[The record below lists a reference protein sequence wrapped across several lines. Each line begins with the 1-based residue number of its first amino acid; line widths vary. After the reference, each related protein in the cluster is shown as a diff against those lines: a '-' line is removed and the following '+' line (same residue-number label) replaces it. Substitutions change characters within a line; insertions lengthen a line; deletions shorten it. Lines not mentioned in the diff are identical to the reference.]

1 MSSLG
6 RPPSSSFTSS
16 SSSGGE
22 GLLSGSRTRSYGSLV
37 RSPVRERQLEHL
49 VQPGETLQ
57 GLALKYGVTME
68 HIKRANRLYTNDSI
82 FLKKSLFIPV
92 FTNREAP
99 LSSQS
104 EAGKEEGAGPPQ
116 GENGS
121 SANGA
126 GGGGASDSRPADL
139 SAADFL
145 KRLDGLISQSK
156 EAAVKKIQEGGE
168 KGLLEGDAPFRAS
181 AYHSSRGQS
190 PSPRTQQRAL
200 LGPVPLTKTRLTKS
214 LRDHEDEIFKL

>member
-6 RPPSSSFTSS
+6 RPPSSSFTSSSSS

-37 RSPVRERQLEHL
+37 HSPVRERQLEHL

-82 FLKKSLFIPV
+82 FLKKSLYIPV
-92 FTNREAP
+92 LTNPEAP
-99 LSSQS
+99 SSSQS

-126 GGGGASDSRPADL
+126 GGGGAGDL

-156 EAAVKKIQEGGE
+156 EAAVKTIQEGGE